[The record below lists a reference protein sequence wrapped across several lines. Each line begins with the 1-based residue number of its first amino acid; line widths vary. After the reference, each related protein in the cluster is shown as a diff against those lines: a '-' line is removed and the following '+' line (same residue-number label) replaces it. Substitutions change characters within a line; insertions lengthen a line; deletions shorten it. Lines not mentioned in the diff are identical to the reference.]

1 MQPHRKIQ
9 KYLLDIDS
17 VIVELEKIMDHHER
31 DFNDFNQNFITIRAV
46 ERDLMIIGEAMNKIL
61 QINPDIQISG
71 ARQIIGLRN
80 LIVHAYDSI
89 EPSVLWRIL
98 VKDIPVLKNEVNDL
112 KVGMCI

>member
-1 MQPHRKIQ
+1 MQQHKKIL

-17 VIVELEKIMDHHER
+17 IIEELDEILNHHQR
-31 DFNDFNQNFITIRAV
+31 DFNDFQKSFISIRAV
-46 ERDLMIIGEAMNKIL
+46 ERDLMIIGEAINKIV
-61 QINPDIQISG
+61 QIDPEIKISG

-98 VKDIPVLKNEVNDL
+98 IKDILILKKEIEEL
-112 KVGMCI
+112 KQ

>member
-1 MQPHRKIQ
+1 MQQHRRIQ

-17 VIVELEKIMDHHER
+17 IIEELEKIINHHQG
-31 DFNDFNQNFITIRAV
+31 DFNDFQQNFISVRAV
-46 ERDLMIIGEAMNKIL
+46 ERDLMIIGEAINKMVQL
-61 QINPDIQISG
+61 NPEIQISG

-98 VKDIPVLKNEVNDL
+98 VKDIPALKREVEEL
-112 KVGMCI
+112 KG